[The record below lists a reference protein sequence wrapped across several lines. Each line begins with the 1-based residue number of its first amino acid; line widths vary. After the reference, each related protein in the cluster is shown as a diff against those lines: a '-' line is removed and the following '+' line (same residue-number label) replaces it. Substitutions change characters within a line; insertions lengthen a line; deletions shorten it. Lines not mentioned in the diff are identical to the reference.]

1 MLPLYISLSTDQS
14 QEQMCELMSQ
24 VNEKM
29 DTDQYI
35 IVGGLSSWSPS
46 LKDLISC
53 CIAER
58 VFIKGQDF
66 DVLPNTSSTADLKCA
81 DVQGSHHHCLQL

>member
-1 MLPLYISLSTDQS
+1 MESFI
-14 QEQMCELMSQ
+14 
-24 VNEKM
+24 
-29 DTDQYI
+29 
-35 IVGGLSSWSPS
+35 S

>member
-1 MLPLYISLSTDQS
+1 MESF
-14 QEQMCELMSQ
+14 
-24 VNEKM
+24 V
-29 DTDQYI
+29 
-35 IVGGLSSWSPS
+35 S
-46 LKDLISC
+46 LKDLI
-53 CIAER
+53 R